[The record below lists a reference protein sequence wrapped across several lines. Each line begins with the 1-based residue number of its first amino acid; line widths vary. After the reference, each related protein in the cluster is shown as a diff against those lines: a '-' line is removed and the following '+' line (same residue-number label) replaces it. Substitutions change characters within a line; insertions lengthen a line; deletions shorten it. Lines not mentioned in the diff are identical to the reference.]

1 MVPLHSVRKR
11 PILRAACSKALPWR
25 RPYLRLSA
33 LLRIDVC
40 ESARIVAISGGTE
53 GTKNPHEPG
62 REPEPIRRFPFAPQG
77 NALAHIQPA
86 SSSSRPRYSPTRIS
100 LTGLTWR
107 GRAGKEL
114 EWGVPP
120 FGCRLSRCYAA
131 ARARRHARWR
141 PWVAMVTCP
150 AYFGDR
156 SFQENESPQMSL
168 TRLNDSAFDAQL

>member
-77 NALAHIQPA
+77 ND
-86 SSSSRPRYSPTRIS
+86 
-100 LTGLTWR
+100 
-107 GRAGKEL
+107 AG
-114 EWGVPP
+114 
-120 FGCRLSRCYAA
+120 
-131 ARARRHARWR
+131 ARAHSSAAPIANR
-141 PWVAMVTCP
+141 PTVAGSIG
-150 AYFGDR
+150 AGEFLG
-156 SFQENESPQMSL
+156 ESREGS
-168 TRLNDSAFDAQL
+168 